1 MSGPHTIV
9 SIAISA
15 ADAVNKATG
24 LSVSDWVQIACTL
37 FLGLAAFFTPL
48 LTDLLKK
55 WWWKPKLKLEMRL
68 SPPSCHLTDLIIALS
83 DAQKFKRKA
92 YYFRFLIS
100 NIGKSQARKCEV
112 TIESLEIMK
121 DGRFELYPRY
131 TPVSLVWGSG
141 NNDFVDINPGR
152 HFYCDFISVPDHEA
166 QGMLTT
172 LGNFIDL
179 PNMHSPG
186 LGAVLLVRI
195 GFNSQP
201 NRLHKG
207 MYRIGVAIYS
217 ENAKTIRSNVIVSW
231 SGIWQETEQEMF
243 KELSIHLE

>member
-1 MSGPHTIV
+1 MSGALTIV
-9 SIAISA
+9 SFVTSA
-15 ADAVNKATG
+15 ADAVNKVTG

-68 SPPSCHLTDLIIALS
+68 SPPSCHITDLIIALS
-83 DAQKFKRKA
+83 DAQKFRRKA

-100 NIGKSQARKCEV
+100 NNGKSQARKCEV

-121 DGRFELYPRY
+121 DGKFELYPRY

-166 QGMLTT
+166 QNMT
-172 LGNFIDL
+172 LPNYIDL
-179 PNMHSPG
+179 PSTRSSE

-201 NRLHKG
+201 NRLHMGK
-207 MYRIGVAIYS
+207 YRIAVAVYS
-217 ENAKTIRSNVIVSW
+217 ENAKTIRLNVIVSW
-231 SGIWQETEQEMF
+231 SGIWRETEQEMF